1 MLLCYQNQIKTAQK
15 RNYRPISL
23 MNADSK
29 ILNKI
34 LTKKSQQ
41 YVRRIMHNEQMGF
54 APRMQGSFNIK
65 NYSMLATIFTDLKKK
80 NLIIVSKNI

>member
-1 MLLCYQNQIKTAQK
+1 
-15 RNYRPISL
+15 

-65 NYSMLATIFTDLKKK
+65 NYSM
-80 NLIIVSKNI
+80 